1 MYHASNSRN
10 LSLPTFL
17 LISLHLDIIPKSTAI
32 YLVVLIRLS
41 STSADKL
48 LVKSHPHLADSINT
62 HSRPFLLPTAI
73 LSVLV
78 VPLRSAGQAKV

>member
-32 YLVVLIRLS
+32 YLVLLIRLS

-48 LVKSHPHLADSINT
+48 LVKSHPHWPIQLMRIQDLS
-62 HSRPFLLPTAI
+62 FCQLP
-73 LSVLV
+73 
-78 VPLRSAGQAKV
+78 